1 LLNKENFMQ
10 TLYNSDSFTVVAFDM
25 AAAAGSG
32 EAPHS
37 QGGFE
42 IVDKFAQTGIFIQG
56 AVAESFQQG
65 VQALVANGE
74 PDEEALDDFIA
85 GFTLLAQQPVLL
97 H

>member
-1 LLNKENFMQ
+1 MQ
-10 TLYNSDSFTVVAFDM
+10 TLYNSDSFTVVAFEM

-32 EAPHS
+32 QAARS

-42 IVDKFAQTGIFIQG
+42 IVDKFTQKGTFIQG
-56 AVAESFQQG
+56 AVAESFQLG
-65 VQALVANGE
+65 VQALVAYGE
-74 PDEEALDDFIA
+74 PDEDALDDFIA